1 MAGER
6 KFARNLTGP
15 GSAARLRE
23 TVAEALK
30 ESHISVSTS
39 LNLHSDSL
47 TDMCE
52 IIMIIINMN
61 YPWQL
66 IEQVFTWNLAER
78 YESE

>member
-30 ESHISVSTS
+30 ESHISVSTT
-39 LNLHSDSL
+39 LNLHS
-47 TDMCE
+47 
-52 IIMIIINMN
+52 
-61 YPWQL
+61 
-66 IEQVFTWNLAER
+66 
-78 YESE
+78 